1 MLTAQQVGRFEIRD
15 FLGRGAMGDVYLAW
29 DPRESREVALKVI
42 RANRTDPEMLEAEK
56 NGISLQKQLSGVAP
70 QIADVYEW
78 GEDGPFFWVA
88 LEYVPGTDLAQMLQ
102 RGPLPEDHAAFI
114 AHQLCEMLEACH
126 QFSGEIGGRK
136 VYGVVHG
143 DIKPE
148 NVRLQ
153 DGERVR
159 VLDFGIA
166 KHLSQTRRFTVNLFG
181 SLPYTPPERLEKG
194 GVDRHS
200 DLWAVG
206 VVLYLMVAGYP
217 PFSGEDPE
225 ELEAQI
231 RSGEPPRPLPDG
243 VSPGLK
249 KIIRKSLAFNPA
261 RRYAGAAE
269 MKADL
274 EAWNAG
280 TPLPSEA
287 AGPEKAGGEDL
298 NATRRTVR
306 PGLEDSGSFR
316 ASETQRT
323 DRADRLDLRAP
334 SLDETRRTGEP
345 AVMVSAPSPAAPAPA
360 SAPAVTEP
368 PPAPPP
374 TGRRRLRLQST
385 GVILLLVGCLLL
397 ASQVWVRGEASEIR
411 HDLATETSPDL
422 DVLWDRYQKISP
434 FGILPGSGLGDVRSE
449 LREALLKSG
458 DRILDSYHGDNP
470 TTTERGWQRAH
481 DRFKAA
487 LDLQYRDKPTRAKM
501 LYARGHLDR
510 IEAQTL
516 RAKGQSDPA
525 RQKVRDAVEEYRDAA
540 RLAPDWPDPYLG
552 LARVYA
558 YEQPDLKQLEEALSE
573 LERHGY
579 PTGRRE
585 KAMLADGY
593 RIQAQNLLA
602 RATRARGTDQETEL
616 LESARDHFTQAIDL
630 YREAGN
636 FANARGN
643 MADSANQ
650 LQGILTR
657 LEELGIW

>member
-1 MLTAQQVGRFEIRD
+1 M
-15 FLGRGAMGDVYLAW
+15 
-29 DPRESREVALKVI
+29 
-42 RANRTDPEMLEAEK
+42 
-56 NGISLQKQLSGVAP
+56 
-70 QIADVYEW
+70 
-78 GEDGPFFWVA
+78 
-88 LEYVPGTDLAQMLQ
+88 
-102 RGPLPEDHAAFI
+102 
-114 AHQLCEMLEACH
+114 
-126 QFSGEIGGRK
+126 
-136 VYGVVHG
+136 
-143 DIKPE
+143 
-148 NVRLQ
+148 
-153 DGERVR
+153 
-159 VLDFGIA
+159 
-166 KHLSQTRRFTVNLFG
+166 
-181 SLPYTPPERLEKG
+181 
-194 GVDRHS
+194 
-200 DLWAVG
+200 
-206 VVLYLMVAGYP
+206 
-217 PFSGEDPE
+217 
-225 ELEAQI
+225 
-231 RSGEPPRPLPDG
+231 
-243 VSPGLK
+243 
-249 KIIRKSLAFNPA
+249 
-261 RRYAGAAE
+261 
-269 MKADL
+269 
-274 EAWNAG
+274 
-280 TPLPSEA
+280 
-287 AGPEKAGGEDL
+287 
-298 NATRRTVR
+298 
-306 PGLEDSGSFR
+306 
-316 ASETQRT
+316 
-323 DRADRLDLRAP
+323 
-334 SLDETRRTGEP
+334 
-345 AVMVSAPSPAAPAPA
+345 
-360 SAPAVTEP
+360 
-368 PPAPPP
+368 
-374 TGRRRLRLQST
+374 
-385 GVILLLVGCLLL
+385 ILLLVGCLLL

>member
-1 MLTAQQVGRFEIRD
+1 MLTVQQVGRFEIRD
-15 FLGRGAMGDVYLAW
+15 FLGRGAMGDVHLAW

-42 RANRTDPEMLEAEK
+42 RAKHADPEMLEAEK
-56 NGISLQKQLSGVAP
+56 NGVSLQRQLSEVAP
-70 QIADVYEW
+70 QVAAVYEW
-78 GEDGPFFWVA
+78 GEDSGFFWVA
-88 LEYVPGTDLAQMLQ
+88 MEYVPGTDLAQMIQ

-148 NVRLQ
+148 NVRIQ
-153 DGERVR
+153 EGERVR

-225 ELEAQI
+225 ELEGKI
-231 RSGEPPRPLPDG
+231 RSGEPPRPLPDH

-249 KIIRKSLAFNPA
+249 KIIRKSLAFDQA
-261 RRYAGAAE
+261 RRYPGAAE

-274 EAWNAG
+274 EAWNDG
-280 TPLPSEA
+280 KPLPSEA
-287 AGPEKAGGEDL
+287 QRPDTTLAEDL

-306 PGLEDSGSFR
+306 PGLDDSGSFR
-316 ASETQRT
+316 TSETQRT
-323 DRADRLDLRAP
+323 DRAVHGRNVRDV
-334 SLDETRRTGEP
+334 SLDETRRTGELPVAVPTPPP
-345 AVMVSAPSPAAPAPA
+345 AAAAPATPL
-360 SAPAVTEP
+360 EP
-368 PPAPPP
+368 PPAPRP
-374 TGRRRLRLQST
+374 TGRRRLRLQT
-385 GVILLLVGCLLL
+385 MGVLLLLVGSLLL
-397 ASQVWVRGEASEIR
+397 ASQVWVRSEASEIR
-411 HDLATETSPDL
+411 RDLATDTSPNLDDL
-422 DVLWDRYQKISP
+422 WARYQQIAP
-434 FGILPGSGLGDVRSE
+434 FSLPSSDVREVRTE
-449 LREALLKSG
+449 LREALLRSA
-458 DRILDSYHGDNP
+458 DRIIESYHGDSP
-470 TTTERGWQRAH
+470 TTTERGWRKAH
-481 DRFKAA
+481 GHLKAA
-487 LDLQYRDKPTRAKM
+487 LDLQFRDKPTRAKM
-501 LYARGHLDR
+501 IYAQAHMDR

-516 RAKGQSDPA
+516 RGRGQRDQA
-525 RQKVRDAVEEYRDAA
+525 RQKIREAVEEFRDAA

-558 YEQPDLKQLEEALSE
+558 YEQFDLKQLEEALSE

-579 PTGRRE
+579 PMGRRE

-593 RIQAQNLLA
+593 RMRAQELLGQ
-602 RATRARGTDQETEL
+602 ATRARGTDQEVEL
-616 LESARDHFTQAIDL
+616 LESSRDHFTQSIDL
-630 YREAGN
+630 YREVGS
-636 FANARGN
+636 FAEARKN
-643 MADSANQ
+643 MAAAAEQ
-650 LQGILTR
+650 LQGVLWR